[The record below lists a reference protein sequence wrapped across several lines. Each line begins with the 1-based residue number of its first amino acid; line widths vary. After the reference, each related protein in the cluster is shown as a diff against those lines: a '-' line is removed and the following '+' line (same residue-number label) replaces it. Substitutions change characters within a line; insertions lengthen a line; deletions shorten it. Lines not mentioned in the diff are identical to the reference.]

1 MADRANI
8 QSSKSKISSSP
19 QNKETSESTMQMIKR
34 LKSEIILQNRSRK
47 HCQHVLSKTL
57 YVLTNVINKAL

>member
-8 QSSKSKISSSP
+8 QSSKSKITSSP
-19 QNKETSESTMQMIKR
+19 QNKETSKSTMQIIKR

-47 HCQHVLSKTL
+47 YCQHVLSKTL
-57 YVLTNVINKAL
+57 

>member
-8 QSSKSKISSSP
+8 QSSKSKITSSP
-19 QNKETSESTMQMIKR
+19 QNKETSKSTMQIIKR

-57 YVLTNVINKAL
+57 